1 MDNLKK
7 VGLTALAGSLAAVS
21 ANAAEMSVSGATLLT
36 YTSEDTTEVTGNPF
50 GMKTNLGFTAS
61 GDVNGMT
68 VSYMQTSVDQFAGM
82 SSARLSIDMGDMGV
96 IAFDQGSGSGLATI
110 DDKTPTAAEEIW
122 DGLDGTTVGGLVGA
136 AGSSGVFNYVKS
148 YAGVTLNAAARRGSG
163 TNNSDGSSS
172 GAGQSAWD
180 FALTGSGDTF
190 GVDGLAWGVGY
201 GEAENGTVST
211 GVTDDGDDEHYT
223 VFANYSF
230 GMVTAG
236 YQISSIDKGAA
247 GSTSEEVDQWGVA
260 ININDDLS
268 VSYGEREVEY
278 AKASAVHVTEDGEG
292 IAVAYTMGSMKIA
305 GNRNEV
311 VHNNGTLNSNDEMTE
326 IALSFAF

>member
-82 SSARLSIDMGDMGV
+82 SSARLSVDMGDMGV
-96 IAFDQGSGSGLATI
+96 IAFDQGSGSGLKTI

-148 YAGVTLNAAARRGSG
+148 FSGVTLNAAARKGSG
-163 TNNSDGSSS
+163 ANNSDGSSS

-180 FALTGSGDTF
+180 FALTGTGDTF
-190 GVDGLAWGVGY
+190 GVDGLAWGLGY
-201 GEAENGTVST
+201 GEAENGSVMT
-211 GVTDDGDDEHYT
+211 GITDNGDDEHIT

-236 YQISSIDKGAA
+236 YQISSISKGASGA
-247 GSTSEEVDQWGVA
+247 TSEEVDQWGVA
-260 ININDDLS
+260 VNINDDLS

-278 AKASAVHVTEDGEG
+278 AKASAAHVTEDGEG

-311 VHNNGTLNSNDEMTE
+311 VHNNGTSNSNDEMTE